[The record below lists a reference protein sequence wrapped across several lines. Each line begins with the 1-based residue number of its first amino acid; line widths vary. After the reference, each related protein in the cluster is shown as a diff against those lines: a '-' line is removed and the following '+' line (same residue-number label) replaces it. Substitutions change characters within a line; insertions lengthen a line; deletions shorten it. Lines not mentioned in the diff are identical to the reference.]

1 MSDKIEIEKSESIN
15 PKTGISGVL
24 TEVGQPYII
33 DGVRYIKDQQK
44 EQLNYPKAFC
54 TFKEMYNTE
63 PAIRVSVDYTNNL
76 RLDALDKGSVKSKG
90 SKLSD
95 EASKFLNY
103 AFRNMSY
110 GTWREAM
117 SSSNTDLIYGFSLL
131 NIVLEKREY
140 GKYKGSTVIKK
151 LAPRTQSSI
160 YGWVFDKNNRD
171 LKGVVQKPLKIK
183 NRETKASD
191 FINSGI
197 SYRDID
203 FNSNVHKSTKYT
215 YIDSSRLL
223 HFRFNPVDGNPQG
236 SSPLVPCWSPYAEK
250 KLIEKYEIR
259 GISKDLSGSAVV
271 EAPSDVINKG
281 QDPEN
286 YPQEAAALEALMEN
300 AINMQSGES
309 PVILLSSDV
318 DDQTKT
324 KEFGIKF
331 LGIEGGG
338 KQYKTS
344 EVIDQKRKDIHNI
357 FGTAFLLLGQNGHG
371 SNAMSSNQMSTFDYY
386 VNNAVS
392 WTVDVINTKLIP
404 MLLAKNG
411 IELDWEDMPYFEAA
425 DPSKPD
431 LEILSKAMQRLL
443 SGGGMTIEALTE
455 FYEMCG
461 LTTEGLEN
469 LNLQEAVGKGTGGTS
484 GNGDSQAGGANSD
497 NNNENAS

>member
-1 MSDKIEIEKSESIN
+1 MSDNVEIEKSESVN
-15 PKTGISGVL
+15 PKTGISGLL

-33 DGVRYIKDQQK
+33 DGVRYIKDQKK
-44 EQLNYPKAFC
+44 EELNYPRAFC

-76 RLDALDKGSVKSKG
+76 RLDALDKGSFKSKG
-90 SKLSD
+90 SKVSD
-95 EASKFLNY
+95 AAAKFLNY
-103 AFRNMSY
+103 AIRNMSF

-117 SSSNTDLIYGFSLL
+117 SSGNTDLVYGFSLL
-131 NIVLEKREY
+131 NVVLERRDY
-140 GKYKGSTVIKK
+140 GKYKGSVVIKK
-151 LAPRTQSSI
+151 LAPRTQSSV

-183 NRETKASD
+183 NRETTKAD
-191 FINSGI
+191 FVNSGI
-197 SYRDID
+197 SYNDID
-203 FNSNVHKSTKYT
+203 FNNNIHRATKYT

-271 EAPSDVINKG
+271 SAPADIINKG
-281 QDPEN
+281 QKPDEFPD
-286 YPQEAAALEALMEN
+286 EAAALDALVEN

-309 PVILLSSDV
+309 PVILIASDT
-318 DDQTKT
+318 DENKNKQFDISFK
-324 KEFGIKF
+324 GID
-331 LGIEGGG
+331 GGG

-386 VNNAVS
+386 VNNAVA
-392 WTVDVINTKLIP
+392 WTVDVIDTKLTP

-411 IELDWEDMPYFEAA
+411 IELDWEDMPLFEAA

-431 LEILSKAMQRLL
+431 LEVLSKAMQRLL

-461 LTTEGLEN
+461 LTTDGLEN
-469 LNLQEAVGKGTGGTS
+469 LDLQAAIGKGSGGTS
-484 GNGDSQAGGANSD
+484 GNGNSQAEGANSD